1 LIRELRARMEAMGSL
16 NYLAEAEY
24 ETQTERLDFHQKQA
38 TDLRTARADLL
49 EAIRKI
55 NETAGQMF
63 QETFDLVQKNFQQVF
78 GKLFPGGEATLSLAG
93 PDPLEDDV
101 EISARPRGKRLES
114 IRLLSTGERA
124 LTAIALL
131 FSLYLIKPSPVCLLD
146 EVDAPLD
153 DANLDR
159 FLAMLQ

>member
-1 LIRELRARMEAMGSL
+1 
-16 NYLAEAEY
+16 
-24 ETQTERLDFHQKQA
+24 
-38 TDLRTARADLL
+38 
-49 EAIRKI
+49 
-55 NETAGQMF
+55 
-63 QETFDLVQKNFQQVF
+63 
-78 GKLFPGGEATLSLAG
+78 
-93 PDPLEDDV
+93 
-101 EISARPRGKRLES
+101 RGKRLES

-159 FLAMLQ
+159 FLEMLQEMAQRTQFIMITHNKKTMQVADNLFGVTMEEPGISKVVSVRLNGADVQEMPDLGPEMARTEDPAGAL